1 MMCHRCFAA
10 CAGRVVSFGIAA
22 WSLAVVLLGLAPA
35 WGQVPPPLE
44 LTLSLNQTE
53 FRSGDTLRVG
63 LGARN
68 PGPAVTADFFFGFIV
83 PDGATTCFIT
93 NLAPLSVQCLDR
105 TVALQP
111 LPLFANI
118 QVPGGLA
125 VMFNDLL
132 VFTFSGEETSGRYL
146 VFAILT
152 QPHTADTLASAL
164 EPFLWDPDL
173 PFGSEPVP
181 AGVQHFAVAERAHV
195 EGPVSYPQTPPVGG
209 NHAPIW
215 QNCGVYDTPIP
226 NESAVHSLEH
236 GAVWITYQPDLPEEQ
251 VDALRQLAQ
260 RQPYVLVS
268 PFPGLPA
275 PIVASAW
282 GYQVDLDASD
292 DPRLAEFVRA
302 FRLGSQAPERGNP
315 CLGGV
320 GAPLAQVVQKP
331 LM

>member
-1 MMCHRCFAA
+1 MTCHRCFAA
-10 CAGRVVSFGIAA
+10 CAGRVFSSGMAV
-22 WSLAVVLLGLAPA
+22 WTLAVVLSGLAPA
-35 WGQVPPPLE
+35 WGQVPPLLE

-68 PGPAVTADFFFGFIV
+68 SGPAVTANFIFGVVV

-93 NLAPLSVQCLDR
+93 NLAPPSVQCPNRLR
-105 TVALQP
+105 V
-111 LPLFANI
+111 ANI
-118 QVPGGLA
+118 QVPEGLE
-125 VMFNDLL
+125 VMLNDLL
-132 VFTFSGEETSGRYL
+132 VYTFSGEEASGEYL
-146 VFAILT
+146 VFAILM
-152 QPHTADTLASAL
+152 QPHTADILASAI

-173 PFGSEPVP
+173 PFGDEPVP
-181 AGVQHFAVAERAHV
+181 AGVQHFAVTERAHV

-215 QNCGVYDTPIP
+215 QNCGFYDTPIP

-236 GAVWITYQPDLPEEQ
+236 GAVWITYQPDVPEEQ
-251 VDALRQLAQ
+251 VAALRQLAH

-268 PFPGLPA
+268 PFPDLPA

-282 GYQVDLDASD
+282 GYQLYLEASD

-302 FRLGSQAPERGNP
+302 FRLGPQAPERGAP
-315 CLGGV
+315 CLGGRR
-320 GAPLAQVVQKP
+320 GL
-331 LM
+331 